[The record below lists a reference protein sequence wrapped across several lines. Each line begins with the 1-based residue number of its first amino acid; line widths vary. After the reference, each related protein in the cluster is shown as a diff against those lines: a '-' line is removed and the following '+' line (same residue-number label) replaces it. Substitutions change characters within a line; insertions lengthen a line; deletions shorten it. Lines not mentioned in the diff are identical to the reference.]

1 MNEINEQLI
10 FNLNG
15 KCGVGLENFFISKS
29 NELAVNV
36 VKNWKEWPTKKLLL
50 IGPPGSGKSH
60 LAEFWAEEVGAD
72 KISIGD
78 IGDFDIVRLSEKR
91 GLLIDNIDKLAT
103 LSFTHQR
110 IVEEKLFYL
119 LNLTMQTSCYFM
131 MTSSTAL
138 SSWGLKLPDAIS
150 RLKTGVTAEL
160 FPPDDKLLVAVMLKQ
175 FDDKQIKV
183 SPEFISFVSKR
194 ISRSF
199 DSIREFVDLID
210 KLSLKR
216 KRDITIPIASELIE
230 ALNNKGTITVERD
243 DLDLVSKRSNSI
255 G

>member
-91 GLLIDNIDKLAT
+91 GLLIDNIDKFAT

-119 LNLTMQTSCYFM
+119 LNLTLDCLLYF
-131 MTSSTAL
+131 
-138 SSWGLKLPDAIS
+138 
-150 RLKTGVTAEL
+150 
-160 FPPDDKLLVAVMLKQ
+160 
-175 FDDKQIKV
+175 
-183 SPEFISFVSKR
+183 
-194 ISRSF
+194 
-199 DSIREFVDLID
+199 
-210 KLSLKR
+210 
-216 KRDITIPIASELIE
+216 
-230 ALNNKGTITVERD
+230 
-243 DLDLVSKRSNSI
+243 
-255 G
+255 